1 MNWHFTSLRV
11 LSTEWVDGLK
21 LTEQPRC
28 VGPRHVAIGVEAFAA
43 MILHVGVVHA
53 DPHPW
58 NFLATRPP

>member
-1 MNWHFTSLRV
+1 M